1 MPATHSNLSPDHGVM
16 GVRLERFMKLTLFL
30 FGLCLLAGLAQAQPG
45 SVPGVRLNEPPLRS
59 MTYPPSTDTLPSLT
73 VGDTANRSLLKTRYL
88 AIDRVGLFGKFHRYR
103 IFPGETMAFRTWSD
117 GQKYRYP
124 LLSVSD
130 TAFTIAF
137 QNELYDQAQPLGF
150 PLADVRKV
158 YLRREIPFVNQASY
172 LLPAAGVIFLIAD
185 FVNPRSLDGGG
196 RFIFDSSALVPAG
209 LLILGGGVCY
219 KLSYR
224 TYPINKRNRLK
235 VLWTL

>member
-1 MPATHSNLSPDHGVM
+1 MKPA
-16 GVRLERFMKLTLFL
+16 FL
-30 FGLCLLAGLAQAQPG
+30 LVSICLLTQLAQAQPG
-45 SVPGVRLNEPPLRS
+45 SVPGVRMQEPPLR
-59 MTYPPSTDTLPSLT
+59 TTTPAVAYPPSTDTLPAFLAADS
-73 VGDTANRSLLKTRYL
+73 ARRPAPHTRYL
-88 AIDRVGLFGKFHRYR
+88 AVDRTGLFGKFRRYR

-124 LLSVSD
+124 LMSVSD

-158 YLRREIPFVNQASY
+158 YLRRQIPFVNQAAY
-172 LLPAAGVIFLIAD
+172 LLPAAGIIFLVAD
-185 FVNPRSLDGGG
+185 FVNPRALDGGG
-196 RFIFDSSALVPAG
+196 RFIFEKKALIPAG
-209 LLILGGGVCY
+209 LLILGGGICY

-224 TYPINKRNRLK
+224 KYPINSRNRLK

>member
-1 MPATHSNLSPDHGVM
+1 MKPA
-16 GVRLERFMKLTLFL
+16 FL
-30 FGLCLLAGLAQAQPG
+30 FFGLWLLASLALAQPG
-45 SVPGVRLNEPPLRS
+45 SVPGVRMEEPPLRNATTPT
-59 MTYPPSTDTLPSLT
+59 TYPPTTDTLPAFSAA
-73 VGDTANRSLLKTRYL
+73 DSAKRPAPRTRYL
-88 AIDRVGLFGKFHRYR
+88 SVDRTGLFGSFRRYR

-117 GQKYRYP
+117 GQKYRHP

-158 YLRREIPFVNQASY
+158 YLRREIPFVNQAAY
-172 LLPAAGVIFLIAD
+172 LLPAAGIIFLVAD
-185 FVNPRSLDGGG
+185 FVNPRALDGGG
-196 RFIFDSSALVPAG
+196 RYVFEAKTLIPAG
-209 LLILGGGVCY
+209 LLMLGGGVCY

-224 TYPINKRNRLK
+224 KYPINGRNRLK